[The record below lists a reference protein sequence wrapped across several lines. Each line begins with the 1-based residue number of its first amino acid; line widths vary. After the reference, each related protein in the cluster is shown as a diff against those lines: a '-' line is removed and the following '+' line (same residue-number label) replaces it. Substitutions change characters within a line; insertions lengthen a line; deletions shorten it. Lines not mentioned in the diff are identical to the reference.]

1 MKIVHVLN
9 HFLPEQTAGTEIYV
23 WALSKE
29 LISKGISCTIVI
41 PNYGSNE
48 TVLYEYDGIRIFKYA
63 EPSHIS
69 KELQM
74 GICKPIGLSNF
85 LSVITYLQPDIIN
98 FHELAGSNGIGI
110 SHVTSAKEKGFKIVM
125 TFHLAGYSC
134 KSNSLMYKG
143 IEICDGLIEPR
154 KCSYCYLTSKKKLSI
169 ISPLL
174 VETSWLLNLMH
185 INPYLAKNS
194 LGTAFSMVQQIE
206 ILQSNLNKLINASNK
221 IVVLTE
227 FYRNALLLN
236 KVSIKKIE
244 FIPQGFISFK
254 PYLINNKK
262 IRIDKNLKLVFVG
275 RISEFKGLHLLLQAI
290 VELPQYSI
298 SLDIYGK
305 PDSIEYEQKCNKLI
319 SNNELIVFHGVIDH
333 TEIVNTLSQYDVLC
347 LCSTFSEMS
356 PLVIQEAFAANIPVI
371 ASNVKGNAELVKHGV
386 NGLLFT
392 FNNIDSLKEQLERCI
407 LEDGL
412 LKELTSNVIPPY
424 PFTKVASSYLNLY
437 EKILN

>member
-9 HFLPEQTAGTEIYV
+9 HFLPQQTAGTEIYV

-41 PNYGSNE
+41 PNYGSSE

-74 GICKPIGLSNF
+74 GICKPIGLSKF
-85 LSVITYLQPDIIN
+85 LSVITDLKPDIIN

-143 IEICDGLIEPR
+143 IEICDGLIDPK

-185 INPYLAKNS
+185 INPYLTKNS

-206 ILQSNLNKLINASNK
+206 QLQSTFNKLIKTCNK

-227 FYRNALLLN
+227 FYRNTLLLN

-254 PYLINNKK
+254 PYLINKNIRVNK
-262 IRIDKNLKLVFVG
+262 ILKLVFVG

-290 VELPQYSI
+290 LELPQYSI

-305 PDSIEYEQKCNKLI
+305 PDGIEYEQKCKKLI
-319 SNNELIVFHGVIDH
+319 GNNKLIVFHGVIDH
-333 TEIVNTLSQYDVLC
+333 TEMVNTLSQYDVLC

-356 PLVIQEAFAANIPVI
+356 PLVIQEAFAAKIPVI
-371 ASNVKGNAELVKHGV
+371 ASNVKGNAELIKHAV

-392 FNNIDSLKEQLERCI
+392 FNNVDSLKEQLERCI
-407 LEDGL
+407 LEDGIL
-412 LKELTSNVIPPY
+412 NELTSNVIPPY

-437 EKILN
+437 KKI